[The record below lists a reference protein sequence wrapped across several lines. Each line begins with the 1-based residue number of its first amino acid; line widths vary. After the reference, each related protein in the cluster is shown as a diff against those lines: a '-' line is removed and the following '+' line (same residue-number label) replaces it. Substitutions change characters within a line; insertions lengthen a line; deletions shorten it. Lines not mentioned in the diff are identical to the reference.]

1 MAVPDTWVQGG
12 LCTVNPTLPSPKP
25 AHLTPYQGWGKPAQ
39 CLQQLLLPGS
49 VRVRL
54 LLWFSEGSE
63 EATQCGGVSCAVLC
77 CAASLCLQ
85 LLCLKI
91 PTGVI
96 FYILQSLPQAVHLT
110 LKWSYFFNCWQ
121 SIIIR
126 HKPAVSALCG
136 SAESSVSP
144 PHPADRQV

>member
-1 MAVPDTWVQGG
+1 M
-12 LCTVNPTLPSPKP
+12 
-25 AHLTPYQGWGKPAQ
+25 GKPPQ
-39 CLQQLLLPGS
+39 CLQQLLLTGS
-49 VRVRL
+49 VRVRS
-54 LLWFSEGSE
+54 SEGSE
-63 EATQCGGVSCAVLC
+63 VATEHGGGSCAVLC

-96 FYILQSLPQAVHLT
+96 FDILQSLPQAVYLT
-110 LKWSYFFNCWQ
+110 LKWSYIFNCWQ

-136 SAESSVSP
+136 SAESSRNQ
-144 PHPADRQV
+144 PHPADRQA